1 MKILEWLCL
10 RPYTTLK
17 RFLRVIGRYKW
28 LLMGMEKFYSTVRKT
43 LGVEKQQLKDEIKEE
58 VTEEL
63 REELGQE
70 ISYIEAQ
77 LKEYEQLVAE
87 VNHLLSTM
95 RKERIKERSEG
106 KEVQMQMDEDIQPL
120 KSKLKK
126 LEKSMQKRLDDQKA
140 YM

>member
-1 MKILEWLCL
+1 MVDTSGSK
-10 RPYTTLK
+10 
-17 RFLRVIGRYKW
+17 
-28 LLMGMEKFYSTVRKT
+28 MGMDKFYRTVRKT
-43 LGVEKQQLKDEIKEE
+43 FGVEKEQIKEELKEE

-63 REELGQE
+63 RQELGQE

-95 RKERIKERSEG
+95 RKDRIKERSQG
-106 KEVQMQMDEDIQPL
+106 NEVQMQMDEDIQPL

-126 LEKSMQKRLDDQKA
+126 LEKSMQKRLDEQKA

>member
-1 MKILEWLCL
+1 MKEE
-10 RPYTTLK
+10 
-17 RFLRVIGRYKW
+17 V
-28 LLMGMEKFYSTVRKT
+28 
-43 LGVEKQQLKDEIKEE
+43 KEE

-87 VNHLLSTM
+87 VNHLLATM
-95 RKERIKERSEG
+95 RKDRIKKRSQGQEI
-106 KEVQMQMDEDIQPL
+106 KMDEMSEDLQPL

-126 LEKSMQKRLDDQKA
+126 LEKSMQQRLDEGTA
-140 YM
+140 FS